1 MLMENFLIIVI
12 KKINF
17 HPMLIVVSLDSFVL
31 RLPFSFDIKDCFLAV
46 VFIYQ
51 LNLHKDNNCPFN
63 CHVNTLDK
71 PISSSIL

>member
-1 MLMENFLIIVI
+1 
-12 KKINF
+12 
-17 HPMLIVVSLDSFVL
+17 MLIVVNLDSFVL

-51 LNLHKDNNCPFN
+51 LNLRKDNNCPFN